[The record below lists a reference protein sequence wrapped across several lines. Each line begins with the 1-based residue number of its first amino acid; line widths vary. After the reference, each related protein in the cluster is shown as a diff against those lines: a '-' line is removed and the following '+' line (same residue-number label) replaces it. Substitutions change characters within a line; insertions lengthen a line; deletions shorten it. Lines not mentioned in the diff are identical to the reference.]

1 VDLHEEIGRLAAPLL
16 HRTLFVCLSE
26 PVASP
31 EEILPHIPDHLRH
44 LVAMEK
50 SGVLL
55 ASGPFLEAGQVGL
68 RAMMIIRAKD
78 LAEARRIAEEE
89 TLHKLGL
96 RRFTIEE
103 WQLNQG
109 RISVQIDFSDQK
121 GGLDGG

>member
-1 VDLHEEIGRLAAPLL
+1 VAP
-16 HRTLFVCLSE
+16 
-26 PVASP
+26 P

-44 LVAMEK
+44 LVAMEM
-50 SGVLL
+50 SGILL
-55 ASGPFLEAGQVGL
+55 ASGPFIEADQVGL
-68 RAMMIIRAKD
+68 RSMMIIRTKD

-89 TLHKLGL
+89 PLHKLGL

-109 RISVQIDFSDQK
+109 RISVQIDFSDQR

>member
-1 VDLHEEIGRLAAPLL
+1 MDVHEEIGRLAAPLL

-26 PVASP
+26 PVAAP

-44 LVAMEK
+44 LLAMEK

-109 RISVQIDFSDQK
+109 RISVQIDFSDQR

>member
-1 VDLHEEIGRLAAPLL
+1 MDIHEEIGQLAAPLL
-16 HRTLFVCLSE
+16 HRTLFVCFSE
-26 PVASP
+26 PAAAP
-31 EEILPHIPDHLRH
+31 EAILPHIPDHLRH

-55 ASGPFLEAGQVGL
+55 ASGPFLESGQVGL

-121 GGLDGG
+121 GGLDGR